1 MKNPNPTDP
10 NPTDPNPLD
19 ETPNASFTWPDGKT
33 LALSVVLNVE
43 EGSEMSVAQGDKKPE
58 PVDELGVAVS
68 VPIRNFVNESNYL
81 YGVRAGAPR
90 ILRVLARHQVHAT
103 VTAAAQALE
112 RAPALTKRLL
122 AGNHEIAAH
131 GWRWVHQ
138 FSLDEEKE
146 RAFITRATESI
157 KASTGT
163 APVGWLSRYLHTPHT
178 RRILSDLGYA
188 YHMDDLSDDLPRWEQ
203 VERTDGST
211 RPLVCMPYALDTNDM
226 KFWTDPGYS
235 PQDWLDYNRRTFDW
249 LYEESQS
256 LGPRM
261 MSLGLHLRIM
271 GRPGRIWALDEFL
284 SHVGARDGIWIA
296 PRREIA
302 RRFATQVPW
311 RG

>member
-1 MKNPNPTDP
+1 MAESKKTAEPGT
-10 NPTDPNPLD
+10 LD
-19 ETPNASFTWPDGKT
+19 ERPNSSFSWPDDKT
-33 LALSVVLNVE
+33 LALSIVLNVE
-43 EGSEMSVAQGDKKPE
+43 EGSEMSVDQGDKKPE

-90 ILRVLARHQVHAT
+90 ILRVLAKHKVTAT

-112 RAPALTKRLL
+112 RSPALTKRLL

-138 FSLDEEKE
+138 FSLKEKAE
-146 RAFITRATESI
+146 REFITKATESI

-163 APVGWLSRYLHTPHT
+163 APVGWLSRYLHTPNT

-188 YHMDDLSDDLPRWEQ
+188 YHMDDLSDDLPRWEKI
-203 VERTDGST
+203 EKTDGAV
-211 RPLVCMPYALDTNDM
+211 RPLICMPYALDTNDM
-226 KFWTDPGYS
+226 KFWTDPGYT
-235 PQDWLDYNRRTFDW
+235 PQNWLDYARWTFDW
-249 LYEESQS
+249 LLHESRTV
-256 LGPRM
+256 GPRM
-261 MSLGLHLRIM
+261 MSLGLHLRII

-284 SHVGARDGIWIA
+284 NHAAASHGVWIA

-311 RG
+311 RDE